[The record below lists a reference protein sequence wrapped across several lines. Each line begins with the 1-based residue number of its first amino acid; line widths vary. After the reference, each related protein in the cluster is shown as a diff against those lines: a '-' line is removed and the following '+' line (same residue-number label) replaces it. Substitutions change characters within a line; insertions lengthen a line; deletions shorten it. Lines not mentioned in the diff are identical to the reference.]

1 MQFLKKCTINYL
13 HVEMVGLLQVL
24 RGSPSHPVTV
34 GTTLAH
40 DDKSLRTP
48 RGWRERSS
56 ATVQHFITLLHVL
69 SIDS

>member
-1 MQFLKKCTINYL
+1 
-13 HVEMVGLLQVL
+13 MVGLLQVL